1 MIWLGNRTR
10 LSIQSVYR
18 IEWKSH
24 SFVFLVCTFTWLPI
38 SRLLLHRLDPSSTPS
53 PRDRDTAHSIRDSS
67 SNMRRAHSR
76 RRLHRPRDRCPF
88 PGEGARCSP
97 YRCWGRIG
105 CAWAG
110 GLVVCGGGV
119 YICAGDPPLKAHSE
133 RGDTLH
139 TDFSTALRGR
149 QRCTAFRRTPPTGS
163 ACSSPPRSAPSNP
176 PPRPSGPATTSL
188 HSSAANSAPAT
199 HTHRV
204 PCSRPC
210 PQTHC
215 TPSPAHT
222 SPRAT
227 TRRIPCP

>member
-38 SRLLLHRLDPSSTPS
+38 SRLLLHRLYPSSTPS

-110 GLVVCGGGV
+110 GVSGLWRGRIYMCGGPSFEGTQRK
-119 YICAGDPPLKAHSE
+119 G
-133 RGDTLH
+133 GH
-139 TDFSTALRGR
+139 TAYGFLY
-149 QRCTAFRRTPPTGS
+149 C
-163 ACSSPPRSAPSNP
+163 
-176 PPRPSGPATTSL
+176 
-188 HSSAANSAPAT
+188 
-199 HTHRV
+199 
-204 PCSRPC
+204 
-210 PQTHC
+210 
-215 TPSPAHT
+215 
-222 SPRAT
+222 T
-227 TRRIPCP
+227 TRPTTLYRFSKNASHWFSVFISPSLSAE

>member
-1 MIWLGNRTR
+1 MRKMIWLGNRTR

-24 SFVFLVCTFTWLPI
+24 SFVFLVCTSTWLPI
-38 SRLLLHRLDPSSTPS
+38 SRP
-53 PRDRDTAHSIRDSS
+53 
-67 SNMRRAHSR
+67 
-76 RRLHRPRDRCPF
+76 
-88 PGEGARCSP
+88 
-97 YRCWGRIG
+97 
-105 CAWAG
+105 
-110 GLVVCGGGV
+110 
-119 YICAGDPPLKAHSE
+119 
-133 RGDTLH
+133 

-199 HTHRV
+199 RTHRV